1 MNTRLIGNAGEKL
14 AQKFLKKNKYKILET
29 NYSNKIGEID
39 IIAYDKKEDSIVFVE
54 VKTKSSDFFG
64 LPREM
69 VDEHKIYKIEQVATS
84 YLMAKRLVGKRIR
97 FDVVEVFDDKIN
109 HLVNA
114 WGFYYICWL

>member
-1 MNTRLIGNAGEKL
+1 M
-14 AQKFLKKNKYKILET
+14 
-29 NYSNKIGEID
+29 
-39 IIAYDKKEDSIVFVE
+39 E

-114 WGFYYICWL
+114 W